1 MPTYEYECESCG
13 LKFERRQTMTEP
25 SVTECPKCQGNVHRL
40 VSGGAG
46 FILKGSEHGRGGQRS
61 SNCSLEQMGKT
72 CTCDCVYCRLGRITN
87 KTVERRKNVAVEEVL
102 NELERKLAEKGI
114 LDFIRLAKRI
124 GATRVQLNTASRPP
138 AEDFAFPL
146 STDQMLTLKGYFPGR
161 VDIISENE
169 RDGSHV
175 SAFAQARDVD
185 ILALL
190 SRRPCTSADVA
201 GGLGIHVTEAL
212 KHLAALIK
220 VGKVTTVPVDG
231 RTFYAVVGSRADKD
245 MDA

>member
-61 SNCSLEQMGKT
+61 GNCSLEQMGKT
-72 CTCDCVYCRLGRITN
+72 CTYDCVYCRLGRTTN
-87 KTVERRKNVAVEEVL
+87 KTVERRENVAVEEVL
-102 NELERKLAEKGI
+102 DELERKLVEKYI
-114 LDFIRLAKRI
+114 LDYISLAKRI
-124 GATRVQLNTASRPP
+124 GTTRVQLNTASPPP
-138 AEDFAFPL
+138 AKDSAVRL
-146 STDQMLTLKGYFPGR
+146 SADQMLVPKCFFPGR

-169 RDGSHV
+169 RDGMRV

-185 ILALL
+185 A
-190 SRRPCTSADVA
+190 
-201 GGLGIHVTEAL
+201 
-212 KHLAALIK
+212 
-220 VGKVTTVPVDG
+220 
-231 RTFYAVVGSRADKD
+231 
-245 MDA
+245 